1 MDVRQLQTLVAVAEH
16 RTFSAAARAL
26 HTVQS
31 NVSTHIAK
39 LERELGV
46 TLIDRSIG
54 KLTPE
59 GEIVVARARRIASE
73 MEALTADVASMTSEV
88 SGHVHVGMIGTT
100 GRWITPLFLDQM
112 ANAHP
117 AVSIVVT
124 EATTSSLL
132 PQLLTGQVDLSVVNL
147 PLQDPDLSVRPLF
160 DEALIAIV
168 PNHHPL
174 AASPD
179 GTVTFAQLAEHA
191 LVLGPQGSALRNEV
205 DAAAAAAG
213 VTLKTMAE
221 IDGVRLVSTLA
232 FQGFG
237 PALVPATAIPRWAG
251 PVSWV
256 RLDIAEGP
264 TRRVGLALRR
274 RGLLSAPAAAARDM
288 LVHVVANYSSD
299 ERDVHPISL

>member
-100 GRWITPLFLDQM
+100 GRWITPQRGD
-112 ANAHP
+112 
-117 AVSIVVT
+117 I
-124 EATTSSLL
+124 
-132 PQLLTGQVDLSVVNL
+132 
-147 PLQDPDLSVRPLF
+147 
-160 DEALIAIV
+160 
-168 PNHHPL
+168 
-174 AASPD
+174 
-179 GTVTFAQLAEHA
+179 
-191 LVLGPQGSALRNEV
+191 
-205 DAAAAAAG
+205 
-213 VTLKTMAE
+213 
-221 IDGVRLVSTLA
+221 
-232 FQGFG
+232 FQGVGGAFG
-237 PALVPATAIPRWAG
+237 QGAG
-251 PVSWV
+251 
-256 RLDIAEGP
+256 GP
-264 TRRVGLALRR
+264 DHAGAHHQ
-274 RGLLSAPAAAARDM
+274 GA
-288 LVHVVANYSSD
+288 
-299 ERDVHPISL
+299 